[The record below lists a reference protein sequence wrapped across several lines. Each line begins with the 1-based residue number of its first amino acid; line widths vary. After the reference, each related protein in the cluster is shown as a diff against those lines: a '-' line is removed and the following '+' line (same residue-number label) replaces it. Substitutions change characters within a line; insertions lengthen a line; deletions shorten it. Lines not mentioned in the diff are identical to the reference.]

1 MTRHEA
7 GGAAVELAVMAP
19 ILILL
24 CLGVIE
30 IGRYEN
36 VSIKMVNAARAGVQ
50 YGAQSLVTASNDAG
64 MQQAALA
71 DGENAS
77 GLSAIATHICQCSD
91 GSAST
96 CLSSDCPAP
105 LHRIVWV
112 KVTTT
117 GSFNSL
123 LSVPGIPS
131 SIAVGST
138 AVMRSLQ
145 Q

>member
-1 MTRHEA
+1 MSRREA
-7 GGAAVELAVMAP
+7 GAAAVELAIMAP

-36 VSIKMVNAARAGVQ
+36 LSIKMVNAARAGVQ
-50 YGAQSLVTASNDAG
+50 YGAQSLVTASDNTG

-77 GLSAIATHICQCSD
+77 GLTAVASHICQCSD

-112 KVTTT
+112 TVTTT
-117 GSFNSL
+117 GRFSSI
-123 LSVPGIPS
+123 LSAPGIPA